1 VDSSQVSRTPGGSPG
16 DDGRPDRY
24 RWIALSN
31 TTLSM
36 TMATIDASIVII
48 AMPAIFRGIHLNPLA
63 PGNITYLLWMIIGYL
78 LVQSVLVVT
87 LGRLGDMFG
96 RVKIY
101 NLGFV
106 VFTLASIALSLDPL
120 TGGGGAMWLIGWRF
134 VQAFGGAML
143 MANSAAI
150 LTDAFPANQRG
161 MALGVNQIAGI
172 SGQFIGLLLGGL
184 LSIWDWRLV
193 FWVNVPIGVF
203 GTVWAYR
210 SLREIATTKKAR
222 IDWVGNIMFAT
233 GLGALLVA
241 ITYGI
246 RPYGGHA
253 TGWTNPLI
261 LAGLIGGTVMLAA
274 FCVLETKIAEP
285 MFQMGLFRI
294 RAFAAGNAASL
305 LGSIARG
312 GLQFMLVI
320 WLAGIWL
327 PLHGYNFSDT
337 PLWAGIYMLPLTAGF
352 LVAGPISG
360 TLSDR
365 YGPRPFATGGLLL
378 AACCFFGLMLLPV
391 DFSYWMFA
399 LLIFGNGVGSGLFA
413 APNTSAIMSAVPADQ
428 RGSASGMRS
437 TFQNSGMSLSIGI
450 FFSLMIAGLAA
461 TLPRTLSAGLRSQGV
476 PAHVAAQISHLPPVS
491 TMFAALLGYN
501 PVQNLLAP
509 SGTLA
514 KLPAHN
520 AAVLTG
526 RQFFPNLI
534 SAPFHHGLTIVF
546 TAAAIMSLTG
556 ALVSLL
562 RGKQFYWNDD
572 QTPAQNG
579 TRSPYHNGSRPVAVA
594 PSSTTDTNGTTPS
607 GVAHGAVGPDA
618 AHNSG

>member
-1 VDSSQVSRTPGGSPG
+1 VNGTAATTA
-16 DDGRPDRY
+16 DGRRPDRY

-48 AMPAIFRGIHLNPLA
+48 AMPAIFRGIGLNPLT
-63 PGNITYLLWMIIGYL
+63 PGNVTYLLWMIIGYL
-78 LVQSVLVVT
+78 LVQSVFVVT

-106 VFTLASIALSLDPL
+106 VFTLASVLLSLDPL
-120 TGGGGAMWLIGWRF
+120 TGSGGAMWLIGWRF

-150 LTDAFPANQRG
+150 LTDAFPANKRG
-161 MALGVNQIAGI
+161 MALGINQIAGI
-172 SGQFIGLLLGGL
+172 SGQFVGLLLGGL
-184 LSIWDWRLV
+184 LAAVDWRLV
-193 FWVNVPIGVF
+193 FWVNVPIGLF
-203 GTVWAYR
+203 GTVWAYK
-210 SLREIATTKKAR
+210 SLREIATTKRAK
-222 IDWVGNIMFAT
+222 IDWIGNIMFAV
-233 GLGALLVA
+233 GLGSLLIA

-246 RPYGGHA
+246 RPYGGHP
-253 TGWTNPLI
+253 TGWTNPWV
-261 LAGLIGGTVMLAA
+261 IGGLVGGAVILIA
-274 FCVLETKIAEP
+274 FCVFETKIAEP
-285 MFQMGLFRI
+285 MFQMGLFKI

-327 PLHGYNFSDT
+327 PLHGYDFVVT

-352 LVAGPISG
+352 LIAGPISG

-365 YGPRPFATGGLLL
+365 YGPRLFATSGLLL
-378 AACCFFGLMLLPV
+378 AALCFVGLMMLPV
-391 DFSYWMFA
+391 DFSYWVFA

-413 APNTSAIMSAVPADQ
+413 SPNTSAIMSAVPARH

-437 TFQNSGMSLSIGI
+437 TFQNSGMALSIGI
-450 FFSLMIAGLAA
+450 FFSLMIAGLASA
-461 TLPRTLSAGLRSQGV
+461 LPKTLFGGLTAQGV
-476 PAHVAAQISHLPPVS
+476 PASVATQVSHLPPVS

-509 SGTLA
+509 YGVLS

-520 AAVLTG
+520 VAVLTG
-526 RQFFPNLI
+526 RQFFPHLI
-534 SAPFHHGLTIVF
+534 SAPFHHGLVIVF
-546 TAAAIMSLTG
+546 TAAAIMSVTG

-562 RGKQFYWNDD
+562 RGRQFYYDD
-572 QTPAQNG
+572 M
-579 TRSPYHNGSRPVAVA
+579 A
-594 PSSTTDTNGTTPS
+594 PSVPTAKTMSPNGLGSSSPAGDS
-607 GVAHGAVGPDA
+607 PAGAAGVPADSVVGSPVVARRDNAPAPRSRGA
-618 AHNSG
+618 